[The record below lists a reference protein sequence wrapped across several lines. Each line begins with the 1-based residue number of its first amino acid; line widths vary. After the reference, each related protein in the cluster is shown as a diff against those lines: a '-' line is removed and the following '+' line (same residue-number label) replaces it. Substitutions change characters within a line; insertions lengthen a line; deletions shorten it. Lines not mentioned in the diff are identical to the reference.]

1 MADLHT
7 QICGND
13 DSALTH
19 VGERTIGVRR
29 LGFTLVELL
38 VVIGIIAVLV
48 GILMPAL
55 QRARSQAQITQCGS
69 NLRNLGQ
76 AVIMYA
82 AENRGRIPQYQ
93 SSGAWLWDMAYGTR
107 DALVKFGAARDTL
120 YC

>member
-1 MADLHT
+1 MSRPLHPT
-7 QICGND
+7 
-13 DSALTH
+13 AA
-19 VGERTIGVRR
+19 ERTTGFR
-29 LGFTLVELL
+29 LSPCPTARNQCGFTLVELL

-82 AENRGRIPQYQ
+82 AENRGRIPQYE
-93 SSGAWLWDMAYGTR
+93 SSGAWLWDMAYG
-107 DALVKFGAARDTL
+107 
-120 YC
+120 